1 MKEDEKNT
9 NEPIDEELKEK
20 QSEEKEIVEQQEAI
34 KAIKKFADED
44 EDEDDLGEISL
55 KSIIGGDILQSHFM
69 QHQVL
74 FFMFLMVLALLY
86 TGNRYA
92 SQKEALLID
101 SLKVELQ
108 EERYKVLT
116 IESELL
122 NASRQSEIVK
132 LLKINGDSMLINTT
146 TPPFE
151 IKEQANGNAQENA
164 AE

>member
-1 MKEDEKNT
+1 MN
-9 NEPIDEELKEK
+9 PSHDEELKEEK
-20 QSEEKEIVEQQEAI
+20 AEEQEIVEQEEAI
-34 KAIKKFADED
+34 KAIKKFTDED
-44 EDEDDLGEISL
+44 EDEDGLGEISL
-55 KSIIGGDILQSHFM
+55 RSIIGGDILQSHFM

-74 FFMFLMVLALLY
+74 FFMFIVVLALIY

-101 SLKVELQ
+101 SLKIQLQ

-132 LLKINGDSMLINTT
+132 QLKANGDSLLLNTT

-151 IKEQANGNAQENA
+151 IKRKRD
-164 AE
+164 

>member
-1 MKEDEKNT
+1 MKEEDKNM
-9 NEPIDEELKEK
+9 NSSHDEELKEEK
-20 QSEEKEIVEQQEAI
+20 AEEQEIVEQEEAI
-34 KAIKKFADED
+34 KAIKKFTDED
-44 EDEDDLGEISL
+44 EDEDGLGEISL
-55 KSIIGGDILQSHFM
+55 RSIIGGDILQSHFM

-74 FFMFLMVLALLY
+74 FFMFIVVLTLIY

-101 SLKVELQ
+101 SLKIQLQ

-132 LLKINGDSMLINTT
+132 QLKANGDSLLLNTT

-151 IKEQANGNAQENA
+151 IKKKRD
-164 AE
+164 

>member
-1 MKEDEKNT
+1 MNSSH
-9 NEPIDEELKEK
+9 DEELKEEK
-20 QSEEKEIVEQQEAI
+20 AEEQEIVEQEEAI
-34 KAIKKFADED
+34 KAIKKFTDED
-44 EDEDDLGEISL
+44 EDEDGLGEISL
-55 KSIIGGDILQSHFM
+55 RSIIGGDILQSHFM

-74 FFMFLMVLALLY
+74 FFMFIVVLALIY

-101 SLKVELQ
+101 SLKIQLQ

-132 LLKINGDSMLINTT
+132 QLKANGDSLLLNTT

-151 IKEQANGNAQENA
+151 IKKKRD
-164 AE
+164 

>member
-1 MKEDEKNT
+1 MKEEDKN
-9 NEPIDEELKEK
+9 NMNPSHDEELKEEK
-20 QSEEKEIVEQQEAI
+20 AEEQEIVEQEEAI
-34 KAIKKFADED
+34 KAIKKFTDED
-44 EDEDDLGEISL
+44 EDEDGLGEISL
-55 KSIIGGDILQSHFM
+55 RSIIGGDILQSHFM

-74 FFMFLMVLALLY
+74 FFMFIVVLALIY

-101 SLKVELQ
+101 SLKIQLQ

-132 LLKINGDSMLINTT
+132 QLKANGDSLLLNTT

-151 IKEQANGNAQENA
+151 IKRKRD
-164 AE
+164 

>member
-1 MKEDEKNT
+1 MKEEDKN
-9 NEPIDEELKEK
+9 NMNSSHDEELKEEK
-20 QSEEKEIVEQQEAI
+20 AEEQEIVEQEEAI
-34 KAIKKFADED
+34 KAIKKFTDED
-44 EDEDDLGEISL
+44 EDEDGLGEISL
-55 KSIIGGDILQSHFM
+55 RSIIGGDILQSHFM

-74 FFMFLMVLALLY
+74 FFMFIVVLALIY

-101 SLKVELQ
+101 SLKIQLQ

-132 LLKINGDSMLINTT
+132 QLKANGDSLLLNTT

-151 IKEQANGNAQENA
+151 IKKKRD
-164 AE
+164 

>member
-1 MKEDEKNT
+1 MKEEDKN
-9 NEPIDEELKEK
+9 NIKSSHDEELKEEK
-20 QSEEKEIVEQQEAI
+20 AEEQEIVEQEEAI
-34 KAIKKFADED
+34 KAIKKFTDED
-44 EDEDDLGEISL
+44 EDEDGLGEISL
-55 KSIIGGDILQSHFM
+55 RSIIGGDILQSHFM

-74 FFMFLMVLALLY
+74 FFMFIVVLALIY

-101 SLKVELQ
+101 SLKIQLQ

-132 LLKINGDSMLINTT
+132 QLKANGDSLLLNTT

-151 IKEQANGNAQENA
+151 IKKKRD
-164 AE
+164 